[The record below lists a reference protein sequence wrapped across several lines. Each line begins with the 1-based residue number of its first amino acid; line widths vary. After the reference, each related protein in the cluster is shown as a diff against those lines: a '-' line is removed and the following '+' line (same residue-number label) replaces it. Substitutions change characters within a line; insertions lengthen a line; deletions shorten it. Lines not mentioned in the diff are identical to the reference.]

1 MLNQDQFDQ
10 LLSFSRKFL
19 TGDEEAKAL
28 AEKSGLTS
36 TQLEVIAVL
45 IAYSIRA
52 YDDLKDG
59 AVLGLR

>member
-1 MLNQDQFDQ
+1 MLTKDQFDQ
-10 LLSFSRKFL
+10 LLAFSRKFL

-36 TQLEVIAVL
+36 DQLEVIAVL

-59 AVLGLR
+59 AVSSIR

>member
-1 MLNQDQFDQ
+1 MLTKDQFDQ

-36 TQLEVIAVL
+36 DQLEVIAVL

-59 AVLGLR
+59 AVSAIR

>member
-1 MLNQDQFDQ
+1 MMSKEQFDS

-19 TGDEEAKAL
+19 TEDTESKSL

-36 TQLEVIAVL
+36 EQLEVIAVL

-59 AVLGLR
+59 AVLNLR

>member
-1 MLNQDQFDQ
+1 MMSKEQFDS

-19 TGDEEAKAL
+19 TGDTESKAL

-36 TQLEVIAVL
+36 EQLEVIAVL

-59 AVLGLR
+59 AVLNLR